1 MGNLERSKRNQIMR
15 NYIFYFILSQIH
27 LVNGDD
33 ETVIPE
39 IQLLNVDY
47 EVGFG
52 LDLHRTSR
60 KYRKVKRLEEFTEEK
75 YRNSEADIIQV
86 LYKHLN
92 DTVTQCT
99 ETFDHMIDWYLD
111 CYHLEGLSS
120 TEFDYYM
127 AYKEE
132 NIIEILNTLEL
143 DGYIRIPRNPK
154 KAEQIKKALEEERN
168 LDLSDHLGFGNFF
181 AGHISEQFE
190 KTISQID
197 PEITKKELKIRET
210 YRKRRSAS
218 GKVRRQIIPKII
230 NKLSPE
236 GEPNGEVHLPC
247 DMSPEYTNFT
257 FFETF
262 ESSFKNLL
270 ELSLDQLEINEQM
283 FQLFQVI
290 KDLHKSFSAQ
300 CFDEMN
306 KFPISQKLN

>member
-1 MGNLERSKRNQIMR
+1 
-15 NYIFYFILSQIH
+15 
-27 LVNGDD
+27 
-33 ETVIPE
+33 
-39 IQLLNVDY
+39 
-47 EVGFG
+47 
-52 LDLHRTSR
+52 
-60 KYRKVKRLEEFTEEK
+60 
-75 YRNSEADIIQV
+75 
-86 LYKHLN
+86 
-92 DTVTQCT
+92 
-99 ETFDHMIDWYLD
+99 
-111 CYHLEGLSS
+111 
-120 TEFDYYM
+120 M

-143 DGYIRIPRNPK
+143 DGYIRIPRNAK
-154 KAEQIKKALEEERN
+154 KVEQIKKALEEERN

-218 GKVRRQIIPKII
+218 GKVRRQIIPKMIR
-230 NKLSPE
+230 SPE
-236 GEPNGEVHLPC
+236 GKPIEEIHLPC

-262 ESSFKNLL
+262 ELSFKNLL

-290 KDLHKSFSAQ
+290 KDLHKSFSVQ
-300 CFDEMN
+300 CFDEFN
-306 KFPISQKLN
+306 KFPISQKFN